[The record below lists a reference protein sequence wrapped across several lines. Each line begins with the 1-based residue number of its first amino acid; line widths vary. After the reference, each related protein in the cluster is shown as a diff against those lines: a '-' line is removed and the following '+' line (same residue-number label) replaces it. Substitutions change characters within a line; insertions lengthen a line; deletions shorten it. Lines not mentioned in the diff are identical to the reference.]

1 MSHPLQLGL
10 LVESEHQAQVLRSL
24 VDDSGHHL
32 QDCHLATE
40 AIANPGLLEAT
51 AADVWLVN
59 VAIAE
64 PHNRDLE
71 DWLLTLDQPVIVSE
85 LHESLTGEE
94 QALWLRRIQ
103 EKLHQLQGSI
113 NLGKHP
119 EGAAPFIWV
128 LGASTG
134 GPEAVKE
141 FFKALPAELGVG
153 FIYVQHI
160 DPGYEQTL
168 VDIVNKHGHYPAY
181 PVTHGDVLPPNKT
194 AIIANNDWVELL
206 ENGTLCLKQGGWPGA
221 YSPSIDQV
229 FANVARSYG
238 GRCGAIVFSG
248 MADDGASGI
257 RMIHQQ
263 GGEVWV
269 QSPATCTISSMPD
282 AALDTGVV
290 KVIASPQGL
299 AARLTEFM
307 REREL
312 TT

>member
-1 MSHPLQLGL
+1 MSLPLQLGL
-10 LVESEHQAQVLRSL
+10 LVETEVQAQTLQPLINECGHQLKASL
-24 VDDSGHHL
+24 L
-32 QDCHLATE
+32 
-40 AIANPGLLEAT
+40 
-51 AADVWLVN
+51 AADAVDNLQLLDEAEADAWLVN
-59 VAIAE
+59 VPIAE
-64 PHNRDLE
+64 EAYQPLE
-71 DWLLTLDQPVIVSE
+71 SWLLTLDNPVIVSE
-85 LHESLTGEE
+85 LDEANSSQEE
-94 QALWLRRIQ
+94 QKLWMRRIQ

-113 NLGKHP
+113 NLNEHP
-119 EGAAPFIWV
+119 DGAAPFIWV

-134 GPEAVKE
+134 GPEAVKA
-141 FFKALPAELGVG
+141 FFQALPEKLGVG

-160 DPGYEQTL
+160 DPGHEQTL

-194 AIIANNDWVELL
+194 AIIANDDWVELL
-206 ENGTLCLKQGGWPGA
+206 ENGTMSLKEDGWPGA

-238 GRCGAIVFSG
+238 GRCGAIIFTG
-248 MADDGASGI
+248 MADDGASGA
-257 RMIHQQ
+257 RLIHQQ

-269 QSPATCTISSMPD
+269 QSPSSCTISSMPD

-290 KVIASPQGL
+290 KVIASPEGL

-312 TT
+312 